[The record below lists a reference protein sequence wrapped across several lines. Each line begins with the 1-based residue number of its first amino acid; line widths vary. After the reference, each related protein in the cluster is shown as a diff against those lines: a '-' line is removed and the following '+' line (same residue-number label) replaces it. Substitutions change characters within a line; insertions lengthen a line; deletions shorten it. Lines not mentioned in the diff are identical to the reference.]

1 MRPSRGGYIYNNTCI
16 FSLVYGVH
24 TQICELIRADY
35 AYSCNNCVRLGRVC
49 EGYGSM
55 WAEPLGP
62 ASISRQSGQKRRRI
76 SLSPTS
82 SNHSGEVSESNSN
95 ISTRSTA
102 SRNLLD
108 DDIFIE
114 TCLDSPSIQTEES
127 STPYPNLAISP
138 EPLIPIPHLS
148 SLDSHYLQYHV
159 EQGSKLLANLENDE
173 NPLRS
178 LLIPRAMSSPL
189 LMKAMCAMSAMHLAN
204 RSLDGFSAQTA
215 ATNYYIQTMRA
226 IRGVLA
232 ECSDVVGGSDGG
244 LSDDV
249 ILAVGLLCKY
259 EIVRGSVKQWAVHL
273 DAIQKLIS
281 SRGGFACLEQETAEF
296 IWGL

>member
-1 MRPSRGGYIYNNTCI
+1 
-16 FSLVYGVH
+16 
-24 TQICELIRADY
+24 
-35 AYSCNNCVRLGRVC
+35 
-49 EGYGSM
+49 
-55 WAEPLGP
+55 
-62 ASISRQSGQKRRRI
+62 
-76 SLSPTS
+76 
-82 SNHSGEVSESNSN
+82 
-95 ISTRSTA
+95 
-102 SRNLLD
+102 
-108 DDIFIE
+108 
-114 TCLDSPSIQTEES
+114 
-127 STPYPNLAISP
+127 
-138 EPLIPIPHLS
+138 
-148 SLDSHYLQYHV
+148 
-159 EQGSKLLANLENDE
+159 
-173 NPLRS
+173 
-178 LLIPRAMSSPL
+178 
-189 LMKAMCAMSAMHLAN
+189 MKAMCAMSAMHLAN

-226 IRGVLA
+226 IRVVLA